1 MITEL
6 IQFCFLRNMKLDV
19 EFSLV
24 LLLPTWQAIW
34 HIAQQ
39 PTASPWTN
47 PFSTLLPGTTRVFAA
62 SCASKVLCCLS
73 AKILA
78 QSNQAPPPGLAP
90 APFSS
95 LAPQALTDPAQ
106 GPLGLV
112 TQTQHTWYFC
122 VLSLLFGRAVQRTHS
137 VRSTSNAA
145 SHPKPLGLFLSLV
158 PPPSGN
164 YRGVSIFP

>member
-1 MITEL
+1 MWS
-6 IQFCFLRNMKLDV
+6 FLLCCSYQPGRPFGTLPSSPQPLPGPIHFPHYCQV
-19 EFSLV
+19 PHV
-24 LLLPTWQAIW
+24 CLLL
-34 HIAQQ
+34 H
-39 PTASPWTN
+39 
-47 PFSTLLPGTTRVFAA
+47 
-62 SCASKVLCCLS
+62 VLQRCCCLS

-112 TQTQHTWYFC
+112 TQTQHTWHFC